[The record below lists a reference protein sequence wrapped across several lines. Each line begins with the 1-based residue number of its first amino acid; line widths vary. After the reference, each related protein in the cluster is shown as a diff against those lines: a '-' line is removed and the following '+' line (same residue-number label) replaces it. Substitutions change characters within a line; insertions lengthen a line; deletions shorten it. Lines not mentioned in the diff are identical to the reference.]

1 MEQTSFQ
8 DSQNPS
14 KNSKDTLE
22 ESVTNVESDSYLSQ
36 IHVDG
41 LEQLFTTLF
50 ESTSPIT
57 VKIENVTSN
66 TTLQKVESQTL

>member
-1 MEQTSFQ
+1 MSFQ